1 MGKFDWKQYAHLCE
15 DASASAIDRFA
26 QTLRRASGVAT
37 NQSIPVYTG
46 TMKGCLVTVLRQ
58 MTDILKHLAK
68 IQLPEEA
75 YDRIPWKSV
84 EDRMRDQFFQRLC
97 AIGNMQIAIEYVN
110 TRLKNLPQDQG
121 GVYQWVYSLQN
132 DGEEIDRIIQALT
145 REAAAFAR
153 EDVPRIMEMAQLGMR
168 LRRQGS

>member
-1 MGKFDWKQYAHLCE
+1 
-15 DASASAIDRFA
+15 
-26 QTLRRASGVAT
+26 
-37 NQSIPVYTG
+37 
-46 TMKGCLVTVLRQ
+46 
-58 MTDILKHLAK
+58 
-68 IQLPEEA
+68 
-75 YDRIPWKSV
+75 
-84 EDRMRDQFFQRLC
+84 
-97 AIGNMQIAIEYVN
+97 MQIAIEYVN

-153 EDVPRIMEMAQLGMR
+153 EDVPRIMEVAQLGMR

>member
-97 AIGNMQIAIEYVN
+97 AIDNMQIAVEYTN
-110 TRLKNLPQDQG
+110 TRLMNRPSDQEA
-121 GVYQWVYSLQN
+121 VYRWVYSLHN
-132 DGEEIDRIIQALT
+132 KDREICRIVRRTTEESS
-145 REAAAFAR
+145 AFVR
-153 EDVPRIMEMAQLGMR
+153 EDVPRILELAQLGIRMR
-168 LRRQGS
+168 R